1 MPESAA
7 AKSTATTP
15 GPGTAIGRRLD
26 YPPVMAKAV
35 RIHETGG
42 PEVLRFEDVT
52 VPALGPGQA
61 RVRQT
66 AVGLNMIDTYHRSG
80 LYPLPGLPHGIG
92 LEAAGV
98 VEAVDGQVKGVMVGD
113 RVAYAAGPPG
123 AYATERNIE
132 AAKLVPIAEGVTDV
146 QAAAVL
152 LKGMTVDYL
161 IRQTFCVAPGMTV
174 LFHAAAGG
182 VGLLACQWLAHQGAT
197 VIGTVGSDEK
207 ATLARANGCHHPIVY
222 TREDVVAR
230 VMELTEGAGVPVVY
244 DSVGK
249 ATFDGSISCLARRGT
264 LVAFGNAS
272 GAPAPFDPMILSQ
285 KGSLFLT
292 RPTLFDYVT
301 TQEELRASAKVVF
314 DLLGQGTLKVAI
326 NQEFALQEAAAAHRA
341 IEGRKTTGATVLLP

>member
-1 MPESAA
+1 
-7 AKSTATTP
+7 
-15 GPGTAIGRRLD
+15 
-26 YPPVMAKAV
+26 MAKAV

-42 PEVLRFEDVT
+42 PEVLRFEDIT
-52 VPALGPGQA
+52 VPAPGPEQV

-80 LYPLPGLPHGIG
+80 LYPLPRLPHGIG

-98 VEAVDGQVKGVMVGD
+98 VEDVGAQVSGVTVGD
-113 RVAYAAGPPG
+113 QVAYAAGPPG
-123 AYATERNIE
+123 AYATARNVE
-132 AAKLVPIAEGVTDV
+132 ATKLVPVVDGVTDL

-161 IRQTFCVAPGMTV
+161 IRRTFQVAPKMTV

-182 VGLLACQWLAHQGAT
+182 VGLLACQWLAHLGAT

-207 ATLARANGCHHPIVY
+207 AELARANGCHHPVVY

-230 VMELTEGAGVPVVY
+230 VMELTDGTGVPVVY

-249 ATFDGSISCLARRGT
+249 ATFQGSINCLARRGT

-272 GAPAPFDPMILSQ
+272 GAPEPFDPLILSQ
-285 KGSLFLT
+285 QGSLFLT

-301 TQEELRASAKVVF
+301 THEELLASAKTVF
-314 DLLGQGTLKVAI
+314 DLVATGTLKVAI
-326 NQEFALQEAAAAHRA
+326 HQEVPLDQAVAAHRA
-341 IEGRKTTGATVLLP
+341 IESRQTTGATVLLP